1 MDVGRLHKALRH
13 GQWCG
18 KQALNTAGEKKETL
32 LRSGKTKLQALSG
45 KVRDLH
51 GGRRE
56 AGARGG
62 EQDPKEDRQQ
72 RRGTQGEAPRGGG
85 GQAQHQ
91 PEASTGQDHDT
102 QTATRRTRRA
112 GGGRAGERARGRA
125 GGRRGGPAAAGGG
138 EDGRTGRPA
147 SKRTDGGPDGRA
159 GGRGGRRRP
168 VPPGAAAKGGG
179 HDLTHGREPNQP
191 RGVRA
196 TALPLPSHVGRRR
209 LPHGNG
215 QGAQAKA
222 TTKAAA
228 HKTPLWTPI
237 DLQG

>member
-1 MDVGRLHKALRH
+1 M
-13 GQWCG
+13 
-18 KQALNTAGEKKETL
+18 
-32 LRSGKTKLQALSG
+32 S
-45 KVRDLH
+45 
-51 GGRRE
+51 GGRGEGSRTPRKTGSRGRE
-56 AGARGG
+56 RRGRPQGVEEGRRSTSQKPARGRTTTRKP
-62 EQDPKEDRQQ
+62 QP
-72 RRGTQGEAPRGGG
+72 GG
-85 GQAQHQ
+85 
-91 PEASTGQDHDT
+91 
-102 QTATRRTRRA
+102 TRRA

-125 GGRRGGPAAAGGG
+125 GGRRGGPAAAGG
-138 EDGRTGRPA
+138 EEAGRTGRPA
-147 SKRTDGGPDGRA
+147 GKRTAGRTGGRA
-159 GGRGGRRRP
+159 GGRGGRGRP

-228 HKTPLWTPI
+228 QKTPLWTPI

>member
-1 MDVGRLHKALRH
+1 V
-13 GQWCG
+13 
-18 KQALNTAGEKKETL
+18 EE
-32 LRSGKTKLQALSG
+32 
-45 KVRDLH
+45 
-51 GGRRE
+51 GRRSTSQKP
-56 AGARGG
+56 AQGRTTTRKPQPGG
-62 EQDPKEDRQQ
+62 
-72 RRGTQGEAPRGGG
+72 
-85 GQAQHQ
+85 
-91 PEASTGQDHDT
+91 
-102 QTATRRTRRA
+102 TRRA

-125 GGRRGGPAAAGGG
+125 GGRRGGPAAAGG
-138 EDGRTGRPA
+138 EEAGRTGRPA
-147 SKRTDGGPDGRA
+147 GKRTAGRTGGRA
-159 GGRGGRRRP
+159 GGRGGRGRP

-196 TALPLPSHVGRRR
+196 TALPLPSHVVRRR